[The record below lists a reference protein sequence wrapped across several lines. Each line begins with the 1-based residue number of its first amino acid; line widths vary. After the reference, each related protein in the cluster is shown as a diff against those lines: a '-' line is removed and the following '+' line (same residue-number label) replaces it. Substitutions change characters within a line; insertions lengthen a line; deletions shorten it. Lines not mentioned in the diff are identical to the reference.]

1 MQGLPTNPALA
12 TLAKELIQHLF
23 ASDPVYATAMG
34 EHGFDHLLPA
44 YDKDGRRKAAGGL
57 ASLLERLEGVGED
70 GLDAAD
76 RLDLKILTNGA
87 KAALFELEDE
97 RNWQYDPNFYIRQA
111 GEGVSTLLKRE
122 FAPAAPRFENAIRR
136 IEQIPAF
143 FSQATLNLVRVPK
156 PHIAVAL
163 LQVDGLSQFL
173 EETFLAQVDAQAPA
187 LSDRARKAVDEATT
201 ALVAFEKHLKVLN
214 HKEGG
219 DWRLGEDLYAEK
231 LELALVAGL
240 TPAKLSEWA
249 YSVLSVQKKRMEE
262 VASRMGATSVK
273 AALEQLAQ
281 DKPGRDE
288 LLTKSR
294 EYCKEL
300 ETFLRENDL
309 VTMPETIDLKV
320 ELTPEF
326 NRGVPGASCDPPGP
340 LEKNLPTFFYV
351 TPIPDAWTPEQT
363 DDYLREYND
372 WQLRILAV
380 HEALPGHYLQL
391 WHANRGGRLVP
402 NALWNGAFAEGWA
415 VYSEQLML
423 EAGLNHDP
431 RHELGQLKF
440 WQRAVLNTI
449 IDVGL
454 HAGNLTEEDALRL
467 LLEEGHQT
475 KKVAEEKI
483 RRAQVS
489 SVQLSTYFVGWQ
501 QILKL
506 REEQKAAKGDAFDLK
521 EFNDALLS
529 HGTPPLPYL
538 REVFFHNEAPVT
550 GRG

>member
-12 TLAKELIQHLF
+12 SLAKELIQHLF

-34 EHGFDHLLPA
+34 EHGHDHLLPA

-57 ASLLERLEGVGED
+57 ASLLERLEGVSED

-97 RNWQYDPNFYIRQA
+97 RPWQYDPNFYIRQA

-122 FAPAAPRFENAIRR
+122 FAPAPVRYENAIRR
-136 IEQIPAF
+136 IEQFPAF
-143 FSQATLNLVRVPK
+143 FNQATHNLVRVPK
-156 PHIAVAL
+156 PHVTVGL

-173 EETFLAQVDAQAPA
+173 EETFLSQVDAQAPK
-187 LSDRARKAVDEATT
+187 LTERARKAVDEATT
-201 ALVAFEKHLKVLN
+201 ALVAFEKHLKGLS

-219 DWRLGEDLYAEK
+219 EWRLGEELYAEK
-231 LELALVAGL
+231 LEMALVAGL

-262 VASRMGATSVK
+262 VASQMGATSVK
-273 AALEQLAQ
+273 QALEQLEK

-288 LLTKSR
+288 LLVRCK
-294 EYCKEL
+294 EYCVEL
-300 ETFLRENDL
+300 EAFLRAHDL
-309 VTMPETIDLKV
+309 VSMPEKVDLRV

-326 NRGVPGASCDPPGP
+326 NRGVPGASCDPPGV
-340 LEKNLPTFFYV
+340 LEAQLPTFFYV
-351 TPIPDAWTPEQT
+351 TPIPDTWTAEQT
-363 DDYLREYND
+363 DEYLREYNN

-391 WHANRGGRLVP
+391 WHANRSGRLVP

-415 VYSEQLML
+415 VYSEQVML
-423 EAGLNHDP
+423 ESGLNHDP

-440 WQRAVLNTI
+440 WQRAVLNAI
-449 IDVGL
+449 VDVGL
-454 HAGNLTEEDALRL
+454 HAGNMTEEEALRL
-467 LLEEGHQT
+467 LLDEGHQT
-475 KKVAEEKI
+475 RKVAEEKI

-506 REEQKAAKGDAFDLK
+506 REEQKAARGDAFNQRQ
-521 EFNDALLS
+521 FHDALLS

-538 REVFFHNEAPVT
+538 RDVFFSTEAPVT

>member
-12 TLAKELIQHLF
+12 SLAKELIQHLF

-34 EHGFDHLLPA
+34 DHGLDHMLPA
-44 YDKDGRRKAAGGL
+44 YDKDGRRKAASGL
-57 ASLLERLEGVGED
+57 TSLLERLEGVSED
-70 GLDAAD
+70 GLEAAD

-87 KAALFELEDE
+87 RAALFELEDE
-97 RNWQYDPNFYIRQA
+97 RPWQYDPNFYIRQA
-111 GEGVSTLLKRE
+111 GEGVSSLLKRE
-122 FAPAAPRFENAIRR
+122 FAAAAARYENAIRR
-136 IEQIPAF
+136 IEQFPAF

-156 PHIAVAL
+156 PHVAVGL

-187 LSDRARKAVDEATT
+187 LSERARKAVDEATT
-201 ALVAFEKHLKVLN
+201 ALVAFEKHLKALG
-214 HKEGG
+214 HKPGG
-219 DWRLGEDLYAEK
+219 DWRLGEELYAEK

-249 YSVLSVQKKRMEE
+249 YSVLAVQKKRMEE
-262 VASRMGATSVK
+262 VASQMGVASVK
-273 AALEQLAQ
+273 AALAQLEK
-281 DKPGRDE
+281 DKPDRED
-288 LLTKSR
+288 LLARCK
-294 EYCKEL
+294 EYCVEL
-300 ETFLRENDL
+300 EAFLRANDL
-309 VTMPETIDLKV
+309 VSMPEQVDLKV

-326 NRGVPGASCDPPGP
+326 NRGVPGASCDPPGV
-340 LEKNLPTFFYV
+340 LESHLPTFFYV
-351 TPIPDAWTPEQT
+351 TPVPDSWSAEQT
-363 DDYLREYND
+363 DDYLREYNL
-372 WQLRILAV
+372 WQLRILAA

-391 WHANRGGRLVP
+391 WHANQGGRLVP
-402 NALWNGAFAEGWA
+402 TALWNGAFAEGWA

-454 HAGNLTEEDALRL
+454 HAGNMTEEEALRL
-467 LLEEGHQT
+467 LLEEGYQT

-506 REEQKAAKGDAFDLK
+506 REEQKAAKGAAFHLR

-538 REVFFHNEAPVT
+538 RDVFFGSEAPVS

>member
-12 TLAKELIQHLF
+12 SLAKELIQHLF
-23 ASDPVYATAMG
+23 ASDPVYATAVG
-34 EHGFDHLLPA
+34 EHAHDHLLPA

-57 ASLLERLEGVGED
+57 ASLLERIEGVSED

-76 RLDLKILTNGA
+76 RLDLRIVTNGA

-97 RNWQYDPNFYIRQA
+97 RPWQYDPNFYIRQA
-111 GEGVSTLLKRE
+111 GEGVSVLLKRE
-122 FAPAAPRFENAIRR
+122 FAPAAQRFENAIQR
-136 IEQIPAF
+136 IEQFPAF
-143 FSQATLNLVRVPK
+143 FTQATHNLVRIPK
-156 PHIAVAL
+156 PHVAVGL

-173 EETFLAQVDAQAPA
+173 EETFLTQVDAQAPK
-187 LSDRARKAVDEATT
+187 LSERARKAVDEATT
-201 ALVAFEKHLKVLN
+201 ALVAFEKHLKGLN
-214 HKEGG
+214 KKEGG
-219 DWRLGEDLYAEK
+219 DWRLGEELYAEK
-231 LELALVAGL
+231 LEMALVAGL

-249 YSVLSVQKKRMEE
+249 YSVLAVQKKRMEE

-273 AALEQLAQ
+273 AALEQLEQ
-281 DKPGRDE
+281 DRPGRDE
-288 LLTKSR
+288 LLDR
-294 EYCKEL
+294 CNEFCVEL
-300 ETFLRENDL
+300 EAFLRAHDL
-309 VTMPETIDLKV
+309 VEMPEKIDLEV

-326 NRGVPGASCDPPGP
+326 NRGVPGASCDPPGVF
-340 LEKNLPTFFYV
+340 EANLPTFFYV
-351 TPIPDAWTPEQT
+351 TPIPDAWTAEQT
-363 DDYLREYND
+363 DEYLREYNN

-391 WHANRGGRLVP
+391 WHANRSGRLVP

-440 WQRAVLNTI
+440 WQRAVLNAI

-454 HAGNLTEEDALRL
+454 HAGNMTEEEALRL

-475 KKVAEEKI
+475 RKVAEEKI

-506 REEQKAAKGDAFDLK
+506 REEQKAARGDAFDLR
-521 EFNDALLS
+521 EFHDALLS

-538 REVFFHNEAPVT
+538 RDVFFGSEAPVT

>member
-12 TLAKELIQHLF
+12 SLAKELIQHLF

-34 EHGFDHLLPA
+34 EHGQDHLLPA

-57 ASLLERLEGVGED
+57 ASLLERLEGVSED

-76 RLDLKILTNGA
+76 RLDLKILTTGA

-97 RNWQYDPNFYIRQA
+97 RPWQYDPNFYIRQA
-111 GEGVSTLLKRE
+111 GEGVSILLKRE
-122 FAPAAPRFENAIRR
+122 FAPAATRYENAIRR
-136 IEQIPAF
+136 IEQFPAF
-143 FSQATLNLVRVPK
+143 FAQATHNLVRVPQ
-156 PHIAVAL
+156 PHVAVGL

-173 EETFLAQVDAQAPA
+173 EETFLSQVDAQAPA
-187 LSDRARKAVDEATT
+187 LSERAKKAVDEATT
-201 ALVAFEKHLKVLN
+201 ALVAFEKLLKGL
-214 HKEGG
+214 KKTATG
-219 DWRLGEDLYAEK
+219 DWRLGEELYAEK

-249 YSVLSVQKKRMEE
+249 YSVLATQKKRMEE
-262 VASRMGATSVK
+262 VASQMGATSVK
-273 AALEQLAQ
+273 QALEQLEK

-288 LLTKSR
+288 MLDLCKT
-294 EYCKEL
+294 YCVEL
-300 ETFLRENDL
+300 EAFLREHDL
-309 VTMPETIDLKV
+309 VTMPEKIELKV

-326 NRGVPGASCDPPGP
+326 NRGVPGASCDPPGV
-340 LEKNLPTFFYV
+340 LEPQLPTFFYV
-351 TPIPDAWTPEQT
+351 TPIPETWTAEQT
-363 DDYLREYND
+363 DDYLREYNT
-372 WQLRILAV
+372 WQLRILAA

-391 WHANRGGRLVP
+391 WHANRSGRLVP

-423 EAGLNHDP
+423 ESGLNHDP

-440 WQRAVLNTI
+440 WQRAVLNAI

-475 KKVAEEKI
+475 PKVAEEKI

-506 REEQKAAKGDAFDLK
+506 REEQKAARGDAFQLR
-521 EFNDALLS
+521 EFHDALLS

-538 REVFFHNEAPVT
+538 RDVFFNSEAPVT